1 LAIKGKGRARSRRV
15 IAAPPRPQLVV
26 RKPPLWRRRWV
37 RVVVVLI
44 VLAGIGTGVT
54 ISVRRSHARHFKSK
68 EVAGIEAYAAK
79 LRATFPAD
87 RENVPP
93 DLVVF
98 FPNLS
103 SDLDKLAKGTLKPA
117 DATTEASTV
126 STSAQATASAITA
139 LTQKVS
145 SMIPSSFTVTGV
157 SDGTGGS
164 KPGNIVARGATQ
176 DIVNEAQY
184 LMSQAFQVWTEAGNL
199 MTQAAAATDPTVL
212 KALVNSATK
221 LDQRASDLFDRGYQK
236 ILAIEN
242 ALGIVAQSP
251 ANSSVPGA

>member
-1 LAIKGKGRARSRRV
+1 LAIKGKGRTRSRRV

-26 RKPPLWRRRWV
+26 RKPLLWRRRWV

-93 DLVVF
+93 DLVAF

-117 DATTEASTV
+117 DATTEAGKIST
-126 STSAQATASAITA
+126 TAQAAANAIAA
-139 LTQKVS
+139 LKVS

-164 KPGNIVARGATQ
+164 KPGDIVARGATQ
-176 DIVNEAQY
+176 DLVNEAQY
-184 LMSQAFQVWTEAGNL
+184 LMSQAFQVWTEAGTL

-212 KALVNSATK
+212 KALVDSATK
-221 LDQRASDLFDRGYQK
+221 LDQRASDLFDHGYQK

-251 ANSSVPGA
+251 ANISAPGA

>member
-1 LAIKGKGRARSRRV
+1 MAIKGKGRTRSRRV

-26 RKPPLWRRRWV
+26 RKPLLWRRRWV

-54 ISVRRSHARHFKSK
+54 ISVRRSHARHFKAK

-79 LRATFPAD
+79 LRSAFPTD
-87 RENVPP
+87 RQVVPP

-103 SDLDKLAKGTLKPA
+103 ADLDKLAKGTLKPA
-117 DATTEASTV
+117 DATTEAGKV
-126 STSAQATASAITA
+126 TSAAQAGATAVQN
-139 LTQKVS
+139 LKVS
-145 SMIPSSFTVTGV
+145 SLIPASFTVTGV
-157 SDGTGGS
+157 SDGSTGAN
-164 KPGNIVARGATQ
+164 PGNIVARGATQ
-176 DIVNEAQY
+176 DLVNGAQY
-184 LMSQAFQVWTEAGNL
+184 LMVEAFQVWAQAGNVF
-199 MTQAAAATDPTVL
+199 TQAAATTDTTARQ
-212 KALVNSATK
+212 ALVNAATQ
-221 LDQRASDLFDRGYQK
+221 LDQQASSLFDRGYQK

-251 ANSSVPGA
+251 ANTSAPGA

>member
-1 LAIKGKGRARSRRV
+1 MAIKGKGRTRSRRV

-37 RVVVVLI
+37 RVVVALI

-54 ISVRRSHARHFKSK
+54 IAIRRSHARHLKAK

-117 DATTEASTV
+117 DATTEASKV
-126 STSAQATASAITA
+126 STTAQATANAIAA
-139 LTQKVS
+139 LNVS

-176 DIVNEAQY
+176 DLVNEAQY
-184 LMSQAFQVWTEAGNL
+184 LMTQAFQVWTEAGNL
-199 MTQAAAATDPTVL
+199 MTQAAAVTDPTVL
-212 KALVNSATK
+212 KALVDSATK

-242 ALGIVAQSP
+242 ALGIVAQAP
-251 ANSSVPGA
+251 ANISAPGA